1 MGKVKYTD
9 YSFGDISSLQDFM
22 IDSNSNL
29 YDTDLINF
37 YLNKFKKRI
46 NVHKKQK
53 KFITTETI
61 RNIQSDIIDAQSY
74 FLASKVPEYEF
85 KDTANTKEFKD
96 YFERTLIKSDILN
109 QNLALLKDSLTYGQ
123 GYELVYYEFD
133 KALNDVVVKFTN
145 INPENCFILFSND
158 NSQKILSAFILSS
171 FEDYKS
177 KEVKYTLKQ
186 ITKDKIVDY
195 ELSKG
200 LNITKKGAI
209 SEDINIANKVLISI
223 SKCNIENKPT
233 YYNSLNSILR
243 LDYIDKLQDEFLYQS
258 VNPLIILENLD
269 IVLTEEQEERGI
281 TKQDIINK
289 AKEEGLIILNN
300 SGGFGENKSNIEILA
315 SKINLQDVTS
325 IATILETDIKQ
336 RNGLVDMSNTLKSNA
351 SAESLKYKFVDLD
364 RKVSNIEPF
373 FRMALQNR
381 LQIIINIYNYYNPAK
396 KVNIEDVSFSFIKNT
411 TILKDENENESE
423 EFLDSKLG

>member
-9 YSFGDISSLQDFM
+9 YSFGDISSLNDFM

-29 YDTDLINF
+29 YDIKLINF

-53 KFITTETI
+53 KFITSETI

-74 FLASKVPEYEF
+74 FLASKVPEYVF

-96 YFERTLIKSDILN
+96 FFERTILKSDILN
-109 QNLALLKDSLTYGQ
+109 QNLTLLKDSLTYGQ

-133 KALNDVVVKFTN
+133 KDLNDVVVKFTN

-158 NSQKILSAFILSS
+158 NNQKILSAFILSS

-209 SEDINIANKVLISI
+209 NEDVNIANKVLISI
-223 SKCNIENKPT
+223 SKCNVENKPT
-233 YYNSLNSILR
+233 YYPTLNSILR

-269 IVLTEEQEERGI
+269 IILSEEQEERGI
-281 TKQDIINK
+281 TKQDIINE
-289 AKEEGLIILNN
+289 AKEKGLIILNS

-315 SKINLQDVTS
+315 SKINLQDVTA

-351 SAESLKYKFVDLD
+351 SADSMKYKFVDLD

-381 LQIIINIYNYYNPAK
+381 IQIIINIYNYYNPAK
-396 KVNIEDVSFSFIKNT
+396 LIDVEDVSFSFIKNT
-411 TILKDENENESE
+411 TILKDENEKESE

>member
-133 KALNDVVVKFTN
+133 KKLNDVVVKFTN

-158 NSQKILSAFILSS
+158 NNQKILSAFILSS

-209 SEDINIANKVLISI
+209 NEDVNIANKVLISI
-223 SKCNIENKPT
+223 SKCNVENKPT

-423 EFLDSKLG
+423 EFLDSKFG

>member
-9 YSFGDISSLQDFM
+9 YSFGDISSLNDFM

-29 YDTDLINF
+29 YDIKLINF

-85 KDTANTKEFKD
+85 KNTANTKDFKE

-109 QNLALLKDSLTYGQ
+109 QNLALLKDSLTFGQ

-133 KALNDVVVKFTN
+133 KDLNDVVVKFTN

-158 NSQKILSAFILSS
+158 NNQKILSAFILSS
-171 FEDYKS
+171 FEDYRS

-209 SEDINIANKVLISI
+209 SEDINIANKVLISVA
-223 SKCNIENKPT
+223 KCNIENKPT
-233 YYNSLNSILR
+233 YFNSLNSILR
-243 LDYIDKLQDEFLYQS
+243 LDYIDRLQDEFLYQS

-315 SKINLQDVTS
+315 SKINLQDVTA

-411 TILKDENENESE
+411 TILKDENESE

>member
-9 YSFGDISSLQDFM
+9 YSFGDISSLNDFM

-37 YLNKFKKRI
+37 YLNKFKKRM

-85 KDTANTKEFKD
+85 KDTSNTKDFKD

-109 QNLALLKDSLTYGQ
+109 QNLALLKDSLTFGQ

-133 KALNDVVVKFTN
+133 KELNDVVVKFTN

-158 NSQKILSAFILSS
+158 NNQKILSAFILSS

-209 SEDINIANKVLISI
+209 NVDVNIANKVLISI
-223 SKCNIENKPT
+223 SKCNVENKPT

-411 TILKDENENESE
+411 TILKDKNESD

>member
-9 YSFGDISSLQDFM
+9 YSFGDISSLNDFM

-29 YDTDLINF
+29 YDIKLINF

-53 KFITTETI
+53 KFITSETI

-74 FLASKVPEYEF
+74 FLASKIPEYEF
-85 KDTANTKEFKD
+85 KDTANTKEFKN
-96 YFERTLIKSDILN
+96 YFERTILKSDILN
-109 QNLALLKDSLTYGQ
+109 QNLSLLKDSLTYGQ

-133 KALNDVVVKFTN
+133 KDLNDVVVKFTN
-145 INPENCFILFSND
+145 INPQNCFILFSND
-158 NSQKILSAFILSS
+158 NNQKILSAFILSS

-195 ELSKG
+195 ELTKG

-209 SEDINIANKVLISI
+209 NVDVNIANKVLISI
-223 SKCNIENKPT
+223 SKCNTENKPT
-233 YYNSLNSILR
+233 YSPTLNSILR

-269 IVLTEEQEERGI
+269 IILTEEQEERGI
-281 TKQDIINK
+281 TKQDIINE
-289 AKEEGLIILNN
+289 AKEKGLIILNS

-315 SKINLQDVTS
+315 SKINLQDVTA

-351 SAESLKYKFVDLD
+351 SADSMKFKFVDLD

-381 LQIIINIYNYYNPAK
+381 IQIIINIYNYYNPAK
-396 KVNIEDVSFSFIKNT
+396 IVDVEDVSFSFIKNT
-411 TILKDENENESE
+411 TILKDENEKESE

>member
-9 YSFGDISSLQDFM
+9 YSFGDISSLNDFM

-29 YDTDLINF
+29 YDIKLINF

-46 NVHKKQK
+46 AVHKKQK
-53 KFITTETI
+53 KFITSETI

-74 FLASKVPEYEF
+74 FLASKIPNYEF

-96 YFERTLIKSDILN
+96 YFERTIIKSDILN
-109 QNLALLKDSLTYGQ
+109 QNLSLLKDSLTFGQ

-133 KALNDVVVKFTN
+133 KDLNDVVVKFTN

-158 NSQKILSAFILSS
+158 NNQKILSAFILSS

-209 SEDINIANKVLISI
+209 NEDINIANKVLISI
-223 SKCNIENKPT
+223 SKCNVENKPT
-233 YYNSLNSILR
+233 YYNSLYSILR

-269 IVLTEEQEERGI
+269 IILTEEQEERGI

-351 SAESLKYKFVDLD
+351 SADSMKYKFVDLD

-381 LQIIINIYNYYNPAK
+381 LQIIVNIYNFYNPAK
-396 KVNIEDVSFSFIKNT
+396 TVNVEDVSFSFIKNT

>member
-9 YSFGDISSLQDFM
+9 YSFGDISSLNDFM
-22 IDSNSNL
+22 TDSNSNL
-29 YDTDLINF
+29 YDIKLINF

-53 KFITTETI
+53 KFITSETI

-85 KDTANTKEFKD
+85 KNTANTKDFKD

-109 QNLALLKDSLTYGQ
+109 QNLALLKDSLTFGQ

-133 KALNDVVVKFTN
+133 KELNDVVVKFTN

-158 NSQKILSAFILSS
+158 NNQKILSAFILSS

-209 SEDINIANKVLISI
+209 NEDVNIANKVLISI
-223 SKCNIENKPT
+223 AKCNVENKPT
-233 YYNSLNSILR
+233 YFNTLNSILR
-243 LDYIDKLQDEFLYQS
+243 LDYIDRLQDEFLYQS

-315 SKINLQDVTS
+315 SKINLQDVTA

-411 TILKDENENESE
+411 TILKDENESE

>member
-9 YSFGDISSLQDFM
+9 YSFGDISSLNDFM

-29 YDTDLINF
+29 YDIKLINF

-53 KFITTETI
+53 KFITSETI

-74 FLASKVPEYEF
+74 FLASKIPEYEF
-85 KDTANTKEFKD
+85 KDTANTKDFKD
-96 YFERTLIKSDILN
+96 YFERTILKSDILN
-109 QNLALLKDSLTYGQ
+109 QNLSLLKDSLSYGQ

-133 KALNDVVVKFTN
+133 KDLNDVVVKFTN
-145 INPENCFILFSND
+145 INPENCFLLFSND
-158 NSQKILSAFILSS
+158 NNQKILSAFILSS
-171 FEDYKS
+171 FEDYRS

-209 SEDINIANKVLISI
+209 NEDVNIANKVLISI
-223 SKCNIENKPT
+223 SKCNTENKPT
-233 YYNSLNSILR
+233 YYNTLNSILR

-269 IVLTEEQEERGI
+269 IILTEEQEERGI

-351 SAESLKYKFVDLD
+351 SADSMKYKFVDLD

-381 LQIIINIYNYYNPAK
+381 IQIIINIYNYYNPAK
-396 KVNIEDVSFSFIKNT
+396 LIDVEDVSFSFIKNT

>member
-9 YSFGDISSLQDFM
+9 YSFGDISSLNDFM

-29 YDTDLINF
+29 YDIKLINF

-109 QNLALLKDSLTYGQ
+109 QNLVLLKDSLTYGQ

-133 KALNDVVVKFTN
+133 KELNDVVVKFTN

-158 NSQKILSAFILSS
+158 NNQKILSAFILSS

-209 SEDINIANKVLISI
+209 NVDVNIANKVLISI
-223 SKCNIENKPT
+223 AKCNTENKPT

-315 SKINLQDVTS
+315 SKINLQDVTA

-411 TILKDENENESE
+411 TILKDENESE

>member
-9 YSFGDISSLQDFM
+9 YSFGDISSLNDFM

-85 KDTANTKEFKD
+85 KDTANTKDFRD

-109 QNLALLKDSLTYGQ
+109 QNLVLLKDSLTYGQ

-133 KALNDVVVKFTN
+133 KELNDVVVKFTN

-158 NSQKILSAFILSS
+158 NNQKILSAFILSS

-209 SEDINIANKVLISI
+209 SEDVNIANKVLISI
-223 SKCNIENKPT
+223 SKCNVENKPT

-269 IVLTEEQEERGI
+269 IVLTEEQEEMGI

-300 SGGFGENKSNIEILA
+300 SSGFGENKSNIEILA

-396 KVNIEDVSFSFIKNT
+396 KVNVEDVSFSFIKNT
-411 TILKDENENESE
+411 TILKDENESE

>member
-9 YSFGDISSLQDFM
+9 YSFGDISSLNDFM

-85 KDTANTKEFKD
+85 KNTANTKDFKE

-109 QNLALLKDSLTYGQ
+109 QNLALLKDSLTFGQ

-133 KALNDVVVKFTN
+133 KDLNDVVVKFTN

-158 NSQKILSAFILSS
+158 NNQKILSAFILSS
-171 FEDYKS
+171 FEDYRS

-209 SEDINIANKVLISI
+209 SEDINIANKVLISVA
-223 SKCNIENKPT
+223 KCNIENKPT
-233 YYNSLNSILR
+233 YFNSLNSILR
-243 LDYIDKLQDEFLYQS
+243 LDYIDRLQDEFLYQS

-315 SKINLQDVTS
+315 SKINLQDVTA

-411 TILKDENENESE
+411 TILKDENESE

>member
-9 YSFGDISSLQDFM
+9 YSFGDISSLNDFM

-29 YDTDLINF
+29 YDIKLINF

-85 KDTANTKEFKD
+85 KDTANTKDFKE

-109 QNLALLKDSLTYGQ
+109 QNLALLKDSLTFGQ

-133 KALNDVVVKFTN
+133 KDLNDVVVKFTN

-158 NSQKILSAFILSS
+158 NNQKILSAFILSS
-171 FEDYKS
+171 FEDYRS

-209 SEDINIANKVLISI
+209 SEDINIANKVLISVA
-223 SKCNIENKPT
+223 KCNIENKPT
-233 YYNSLNSILR
+233 YFNSLNSILR
-243 LDYIDKLQDEFLYQS
+243 LDYIDRLQDEFLYQS

-315 SKINLQDVTS
+315 SKINLQDVTA

-411 TILKDENENESE
+411 TILKDENESE